1 MANTPVWTAAKPL
14 TIQSDGK
21 NAGCPYCGG
30 AYTRTI
36 LCDACGEPI
45 VGDYVKIQ
53 TTGDCYCDECFMMKS
68 LGEDDS

>member
-1 MANTPVWTAAKPL
+1 MRISAVVLTVAELIPVL
-14 TIQSDGK
+14 S
-21 NAGCPYCGG
+21 
-30 AYTRTI
+30 

-68 LGEDDS
+68 LGEDDP